1 MTADVTIVNRDRVSY
16 SFDSTIDPVAS
27 VEPPARL
34 KLATHDA
41 RGGALLDRRHATP
54 YELPLPTAGKGNPI
68 TGPVEVIGAKVGDAL
83 VVDIIAI
90 DLDATG
96 WCGGHA
102 HVGPTRPGFIN
113 RPVGRTCRILDDHIE
128 FGSDLMIPVAP
139 MIGCLGTAPAGK
151 GVSTAFAGRHGG
163 NMDQRVVTVGA
174 RVYLPVSVP
183 GGKLFVGD
191 VHAAQGDGELSGV
204 ALEIGA
210 QVEVDVEISSGLSL
224 DWPWVILG
232 ERVMILTSGSTFEE
246 ARAEAVETMIRAFER
261 VLGIEP
267 ADALGLLSLVGDLR
281 VGQAYG
287 AADVTLRLEVPASL
301 GVSPVGFAGKAEL

>member
-1 MTADVTIVNRDRVSY
+1 MTADVTIVNRDRVAY
-16 SFDSTIDPVAS
+16 AFDSALEPVAA

-34 KLATHDA
+34 EVATHDA
-41 RGGALLDRRHATP
+41 RAGALLDRQYASP
-54 YELPLPTAGKGNPI
+54 YDLPLPTADKSNPI
-68 TGPVEVIGAKVGDAL
+68 TGPIDVIGAEVGDAL
-83 VVDIIAI
+83 IVDIAAI
-90 DLDATG
+90 NLDAVG

-102 HVGPTRPGFIN
+102 YVGPTRPGFIK
-113 RPVGRTCRILDDHIE
+113 RPIGRTCRVIDDHIE
-128 FGSDLMIPVAP
+128 FGSDLMIPISP
-139 MIGCLGTAPAGK
+139 MIGCLGTAPAGT
-151 GVSTAFAGRHGG
+151 GVSTALAGRHGG

-183 GGKLFVGD
+183 GGRLFVGD

-210 QVEVDVEISSGLSL
+210 QVELVVGVASGLSL
-224 DWPWVILG
+224 DWPWVALG
-232 ERVMILTSGSTFEE
+232 DRIMILTSGPTFEE
-246 ARAEAVETMIRAFER
+246 ARAEAVETMIRAFEQ

-287 AADVTLRLEVPASL
+287 AADVTLRLEIPASL
-301 GVSPVGFAGKAEL
+301 GVSPVGFDGKARP